1 MTFYMTAS
9 EPGLRATP
17 TQAEE
22 WGAAQAL
29 LPIAMTL
36 GFYALPSSF
45 QDQTLVQFAPQ
56 ICAYLALCV
65 WAMHNRDIVSR
76 LGLEKEKILDGL
88 RWGLFTG
95 LLLGCLNTFVIL
107 SVYPHLGYDITFL
120 KTTPHG
126 RLPIL
131 VMVPWFICGI
141 AFLVELNFRGFLL
154 GRLAALESK
163 LWKSDLAQRLSPL
176 ALITCALAFAFD
188 PFMVHTF
195 QHLHWI
201 ALWDGLIWGIIWLQT
216 RNLYITIVAH
226 TVEVMAMYSAV
237 RMAIG

>member
-1 MTFYMTAS
+1 MTAP

-29 LPIAMTL
+29 LPIAMTF
-36 GFYALPSSF
+36 GFHALPSSL
-45 QDQTLVQFAPQ
+45 QEQTLVQFAPQ
-56 ICAYLALCV
+56 ICAYLALCI
-65 WAMHNRDIVSR
+65 WASRNRGIIPR
-76 LGLEKEKILDGL
+76 LGLEIEKILGGL

-95 LLLGCLNTFVIL
+95 LLLGGLNTFVIL
-107 SVYPHLGYDITFL
+107 SAYPDLGYDINFL

-126 RLPIL
+126 RLPPL
-131 VMVPWFICGI
+131 VMVPWFIFGI

-163 LWKSDLAQRLSPL
+163 LWKSALARRLSPL
-176 ALITCALAFAFD
+176 ALITCALVFAFD
-188 PFMVHTF
+188 PFMVATF

-201 ALWDGLIWGIIWLQT
+201 ALWDGLIWGLIWLYT

-226 TVEVMAMYSAV
+226 TVEVIAMYSAV